1 MATSATERR
10 RQAQRGFYSIRTDT
24 YLVWLKNTQKA
35 RFAHFLVSKGME
47 SEILKSLID
56 FFYTGEIR
64 ITNDNV
70 IGLLTAS
77 SQLLLP
83 NLVQACGQFLAD
95 FCLDEENCLRI
106 FAIATSQNFAG
117 NLGWLEAEAMR
128 FIQLHFESIWQRH
141 SV

>member
-1 MATSATERR
+1 
-10 RQAQRGFYSIRTDT
+10 
-24 YLVWLKNTQKA
+24 
-35 RFAHFLVSKGME
+35 ME
-47 SEILKSLID
+47 SEILKALID
-56 FFYTGEIR
+56 FFYSGGIS

-70 IGLLTAS
+70 LGLLAAS

-128 FIQLHFESIWQRH
+128 YIQLHFESIWQRH
-141 SV
+141 SVQKSLKKSHFSTWQSRLGCFKHILAPKTNIWI

>member
-1 MATSATERR
+1 
-10 RQAQRGFYSIRTDT
+10 
-24 YLVWLKNTQKA
+24 
-35 RFAHFLVSKGME
+35 ME
-47 SEILKSLID
+47 SEILKPLID
-56 FFYTGEIR
+56 FFYTGEIN
-64 ITNDNV
+64 ITSDNV

-141 SV
+141 SVWKSLKKSSFTTFEFALQEKSRF